1 MNLKVWNYFLMLG
14 IAFVGIGD
22 MIYSTEDDVFT
33 IQEQVIMDMNDV
45 MTLQEEVEERKR
57 AHEKELYFKNYKFI
71 LK

>member
-22 MIYSTEDDVFT
+22 MIYSTEDDVFA

-45 MTLQEEVEERKR
+45 ITLQEEVEERKKT
-57 AHEKELYFKNYKFI
+57 HEKELYFKDYKFI